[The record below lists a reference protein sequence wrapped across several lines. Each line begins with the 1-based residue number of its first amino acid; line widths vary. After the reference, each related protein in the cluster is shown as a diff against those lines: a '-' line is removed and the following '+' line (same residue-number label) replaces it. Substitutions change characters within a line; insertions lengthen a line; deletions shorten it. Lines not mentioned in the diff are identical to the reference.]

1 MLLKT
6 AAALC
11 LLAGVLAEK
20 ARYDNYRVFRLTPA
34 TQSQVE
40 ALRALEENPDGL
52 SFWTDVRA
60 ANLSVDVMVP
70 PHKIS
75 EFSEIMD
82 ELRMESSLFIS
93 DVQKLVDAEK
103 PDGYAR
109 ATGFGWDNYYRLA
122 NIHDWLR
129 SLVAAYP
136 EQVSLVNVGKSY
148 EGRDLLGVKVSYQS
162 NNPAVV
168 VEAGIHARE
177 WISPATV
184 TYILNQLLTSTN
196 TTVRSVAQ
204 NYDWYFF
211 PTTNPDG
218 YEYTHTTN
226 RMWRKTRSR
235 GRLLCHGVDPNR
247 NWGFHW
253 MDGGASA
260 NPCSETYAGPS
271 AFSEPE
277 TRLLADYVKTIP
289 RAKVYLSVH
298 SYSQVLLVP
307 YGILNLKPDNFDSL
321 MDIGRKAV
329 ASLASKHGTKY
340 EVGNTVDLMYV
351 SSGASEDWAR
361 GTAEIPIAYC
371 YELRDLGAFGFLLPA
386 TQIVPSGEETLDSF
400 ITLVTEARK
409 TF

>member
-52 SFWTDVRA
+52 MFWTDVRGS
-60 ANLSVDVMVP
+60 NFSVDVMVP
-70 PHKIS
+70 PHKTP
-75 EFSEIMD
+75 EFSELMD
-82 ELRMESSLFIS
+82 ELRMDSSLFIA
-93 DVQKLVDAEK
+93 DVQKLIDAEK
-103 PDGYAR
+103 PQAGAR
-109 ATGFGWDNYYRLA
+109 ATGFGWDNYYRLD
-122 NIHDWLR
+122 NIQAWLR
-129 SLVAAYP
+129 SLAAAHP
-136 EQVSLVNVGKSY
+136 GQVTVLSVGKST
-148 EGRDLLGVKVSYQS
+148 EGRDLLGVKVSYKAG
-162 NNPAVV
+162 NPAVI

-235 GRLLCHGVDPNR
+235 SNLLCYGVDPNR

-253 MDGGASA
+253 MEGGASSS
-260 NPCSETYAGPS
+260 PCSDTYAGPS

-307 YGILNLKPDNFDSL
+307 YGVANIKPSNFDSL
-321 MDIGRKAV
+321 MTIGEKAV
-329 ASLASKHGTKY
+329 ASLAKRYGTVFD
-340 EVGNTVDLMYV
+340 VGNTVDLMYV
-351 SSGASEDWAR
+351 SSGGSEDWAR
-361 GTAEIPIAYC
+361 GTAQIPIAYC
-371 YELRDLGAFGFLLPA
+371 YELRDLGTFGFLLPA
-386 TQIVPSGEETLDSF
+386 AQIVPSGEETLDSF